1 MRNAKSII
9 ILLTIIAVAAALD
22 YFVYFGKGPSSTSKR
37 TTLVDFQSEAASVR
51 IERIGS
57 PAVVLDR
64 GLGGWRL
71 TDPFASGA
79 DEQAVMKLV
88 DVLTQTPVVEVIS
101 DSELLKLGRTRADF
115 SLEEPVLTV
124 TLTGMDK
131 SVCRFMFGS
140 ATPTQD
146 GVYASVEGVDA
157 VFILGKPAFSFVDV
171 RPDDLRQRSLL
182 PLGGAWVTSFEIKR
196 EGIPLLE
203 FLRTGAGWNVGSEK
217 ASSQKITEFIDDLT
231 TASAVSFVWP
241 VGSSNETDHV
251 TSSLLAGYG
260 LDPDSAVTVTLNDIN
275 GKSRRL
281 SFGKEADDGN
291 VYALVQNGN
300 AIVTVPSKLR
310 DFARQD
316 PVMFTDSRLFPVEAR
331 SVNGFSVSSDGS
343 LYSLVRD
350 KDGKWGLESPVVAP
364 ADQEASDAL
373 LSLILSLSP
382 ADVVK
387 ENGVAVSV
395 LTNMSK
401 VLVPRERILGKRTF
415 EDLRS
420 REMLKIDAPL
430 VKRIVST
437 VGGKTPKTA
446 SVVYDRERRQWNLD
460 TEADGVAVNVKG
472 VESVLSVINPLAA
485 VRIEKLAVVAADL
498 DDYGLDTPFLT
509 VAIDQ
514 DSDETIRRNI
524 LIGKK
529 TRGGR
534 FATIGSSD
542 AIFVISDATVSRLSA
557 SIVGK

>member
-51 IERIGS
+51 IERVGS
-57 PAVVLDR
+57 PTVVLDR

-157 VFILGKPAFSFVDV
+157 VFILGKLAFSFVDV

-203 FLRTGAGWNVGSEK
+203 FLRTGEGWNVGSEK

-231 TASAVSFVWP
+231 TASAVSFIWP

>member
-51 IERIGS
+51 IERVGS

-231 TASAVSFVWP
+231 TASAVSFIWP

-401 VLVPRERILGKRTF
+401 VLIPRERILGKRTF

-437 VGGKTPKTA
+437 FGGKTPKTA

>member
-51 IERIGS
+51 IERVGS

-196 EGIPLLE
+196 EGTPLLE

-231 TASAVSFVWP
+231 TASAVSFIWP
-241 VGSSNETDHV
+241 VGSSNETDHA

-300 AIVTVPSKLR
+300 AIVTVPSRLR

-401 VLVPRERILGKRTF
+401 VLIPRERILGKRTF

>member
-51 IERIGS
+51 IERVGS
-57 PAVVLDR
+57 PTVVLDR

-157 VFILGKPAFSFVDV
+157 VFILGKLAFSFVDV

-231 TASAVSFVWP
+231 TASAVSFIWP
-241 VGSSNETDHV
+241 VGSSNETDHA

-401 VLVPRERILGKRTF
+401 VLIPRERILGKRTF

-472 VESVLSVINPLAA
+472 VESVLSVINPLTA

>member
-51 IERIGS
+51 IERVGS

-71 TDPFASGA
+71 TNPFASGA

-196 EGIPLLE
+196 EGTPLLE

-231 TASAVSFVWP
+231 TASAVSFIWP

-472 VESVLSVINPLAA
+472 VESVLSVINPLTA

>member
-37 TTLVDFQSEAASVR
+37 TTLVDFQSEAVSVR
-51 IERIGS
+51 IERVGS

-146 GVYASVEGVDA
+146 GVYASVEGIDA

-203 FLRTGAGWNVGSEK
+203 FLRTGEGWNVGSEK

-231 TASAVSFVWP
+231 TASAVSFIWP

-472 VESVLSVINPLAA
+472 VESVLSVINPLTA

>member
-51 IERIGS
+51 IERVGS

-231 TASAVSFVWP
+231 TASAVSFIWP
-241 VGSSNETDHV
+241 VGSSNETDHA

-460 TEADGVAVNVKG
+460 TEADGVTVNVKG
-472 VESVLSVINPLAA
+472 VESVLSVINPLTA

>member
-51 IERIGS
+51 IERVGS

-231 TASAVSFVWP
+231 TASAVSFIWP
-241 VGSSNETDHV
+241 VGSSNETDHA

-401 VLVPRERILGKRTF
+401 VLIPRERILGKRTF

-472 VESVLSVINPLAA
+472 IESVLSVLNPLTA

>member
-51 IERIGS
+51 IERVGS
-57 PAVVLDR
+57 PTVVLDR

-203 FLRTGAGWNVGSEK
+203 FLRTGEGWNVGSEK

-231 TASAVSFVWP
+231 TASAVSFIWP

-401 VLVPRERILGKRTF
+401 VLIPRERILGKRTF

>member
-51 IERIGS
+51 IERVGS
-57 PAVVLDR
+57 PTVVLDR

-203 FLRTGAGWNVGSEK
+203 FLRTGEGWNVGSEK

-231 TASAVSFVWP
+231 TASAVSFIWP

-534 FATIGSSD
+534 CATIGSSD

>member
-51 IERIGS
+51 IERVGS

-71 TDPFASGA
+71 TNPFASGA

-231 TASAVSFVWP
+231 TASAVSFIWP
-241 VGSSNETDHV
+241 VGSSNETDHA

-401 VLVPRERILGKRTF
+401 VLIPRERILGKRTF

>member
-51 IERIGS
+51 IERVGS

-79 DEQAVMKLV
+79 DEQAVMKIV

-231 TASAVSFVWP
+231 TASAVSFIWP

>member
-51 IERIGS
+51 IERVGS

-203 FLRTGAGWNVGSEK
+203 FLRTGEGWNVGSEK

-231 TASAVSFVWP
+231 TASAVSFIWP

-401 VLVPRERILGKRTF
+401 VLIPRERILGKRTF

-472 VESVLSVINPLAA
+472 IESVLSVLNPLAA

>member
-51 IERIGS
+51 IERVGS
-57 PAVVLDR
+57 PTVVLDR

-79 DEQAVMKLV
+79 DEQAVMKIV

-115 SLEEPVLTV
+115 SLEEHVLTV

-241 VGSSNETDHV
+241 VGSSNETDHA

-401 VLVPRERILGKRTF
+401 VLIPRERILGKRTF

>member
-37 TTLVDFQSEAASVR
+37 TTLVDFQSEAVSVR
-51 IERIGS
+51 IERVGS

-203 FLRTGAGWNVGSEK
+203 FLRTGEGWNVGSEK

-231 TASAVSFVWP
+231 TASAVSFIWP

-401 VLVPRERILGKRTF
+401 VLIPRERILGKRTF

-437 VGGKTPKTA
+437 VGGKTPRTA

>member
-51 IERIGS
+51 IERVGS

-203 FLRTGAGWNVGSEK
+203 FLRTGEGWNVGSEK

-231 TASAVSFVWP
+231 TASAVSFIWP
-241 VGSSNETDHV
+241 VGSSNETDHA

>member
-231 TASAVSFVWP
+231 TASAVSFIWP
-241 VGSSNETDHV
+241 VGSSNETDHA

-401 VLVPRERILGKRTF
+401 VLIPRERILGKRTF

-472 VESVLSVINPLAA
+472 VESVLSVINPLTA

>member
-51 IERIGS
+51 IERVGS
-57 PAVVLDR
+57 PTVVLDR

-231 TASAVSFVWP
+231 TASAVSFIWP

>member
-51 IERIGS
+51 IERVGS

-231 TASAVSFVWP
+231 TASAVSFIWP
-241 VGSSNETDHV
+241 VGSSNETDHA

-401 VLVPRERILGKRTF
+401 VLIPRERILGKRTF

-472 VESVLSVINPLAA
+472 VESVLSVINPLTA

>member
-51 IERIGS
+51 IERVGS

-146 GVYASVEGVDA
+146 CVYASVEGVDA

-231 TASAVSFVWP
+231 TASAVSFIWP

>member
-51 IERIGS
+51 IERVGS

-71 TDPFASGA
+71 TDPFASRA

-231 TASAVSFVWP
+231 TASAVSFIWP
-241 VGSSNETDHV
+241 VGSSNETDHA

-401 VLVPRERILGKRTF
+401 VLIPRERILGKRTF

>member
-37 TTLVDFQSEAASVR
+37 TTLVDFQSEAASVQ
-51 IERIGS
+51 IERVGS

-115 SLEEPVLTV
+115 SLEESVLTV

>member
-51 IERIGS
+51 IERVGS

-241 VGSSNETDHV
+241 VGSSNETDHA

-401 VLVPRERILGKRTF
+401 VLIPRERILGKRTF

-472 VESVLSVINPLAA
+472 VESVLSVINPLTA

>member
-51 IERIGS
+51 IERVGS
-57 PAVVLDR
+57 PTVVLDR

-157 VFILGKPAFSFVDV
+157 VFILGKLAFSFVDV

-231 TASAVSFVWP
+231 TASAVSFIWP

-401 VLVPRERILGKRTF
+401 VLIPRERILGKRTF

-460 TEADGVAVNVKG
+460 TEADGVTVNVKG
-472 VESVLSVINPLAA
+472 VESVLSVINPLTA

>member
-51 IERIGS
+51 IERVGS

-231 TASAVSFVWP
+231 TASAVSFIWP

-401 VLVPRERILGKRTF
+401 VLIPRERILGKRTF

-472 VESVLSVINPLAA
+472 VESVLSVINPLTA
-485 VRIEKLAVVAADL
+485 VRIGKLAVVAADL

>member
-51 IERIGS
+51 IERVGS

-231 TASAVSFVWP
+231 TASAVSFIWP
-241 VGSSNETDHV
+241 VGSSNETDHA

-300 AIVTVPSKLR
+300 AIVTVPSRLR

-401 VLVPRERILGKRTF
+401 VLIPRERILGKRTF

-472 VESVLSVINPLAA
+472 VESVLSVINPLTA

>member
-37 TTLVDFQSEAASVR
+37 TTLVDFQSEAVSVR
-51 IERIGS
+51 IERVGS

-146 GVYASVEGVDA
+146 GVYASVEGIDA

-203 FLRTGAGWNVGSEK
+203 FLRTGEGWNVGSEK

-231 TASAVSFVWP
+231 TASAVSFIWP

>member
-37 TTLVDFQSEAASVR
+37 ITLVDFQSEAASVR
-51 IERIGS
+51 IERVGS

-196 EGIPLLE
+196 EGTPLLE

-231 TASAVSFVWP
+231 TASAVSFIWP
-241 VGSSNETDHV
+241 VGSSNETDHA

-401 VLVPRERILGKRTF
+401 VLIPRERILGKRTF

-472 VESVLSVINPLAA
+472 IESVLSVLNPLAA

>member
-9 ILLTIIAVAAALD
+9 ILLTVIVVAAVLD
-22 YFVYFGKGPSSTSKR
+22 YFVYFGKGPSSASKR
-37 TTLVDFQSEAASVR
+37 ATLVDFPSEVASVR
-51 IERIGS
+51 IERTGS
-57 PAVVLDR
+57 PAIVLDR
-64 GLGGWRL
+64 GSGAWRL
-71 TDPFASGA
+71 TDPFVSAA

-88 DVLTQTPVVEVIS
+88 DALTQTPVVEVIS
-101 DSELLKLGRTRADF
+101 DSELLQLGRTRADF
-115 SLEEPVLTV
+115 ALEEPALAVAMK
-124 TLTGMDK
+124 GADGA
-131 SVCRFMFGS
+131 VCEFMFGS
-140 ATPTQD
+140 DTPSKD
-146 GVYASVEGVDA
+146 GVYSSVKGVDA
-157 VFILGKPAFSFVDV
+157 VFVVGKAAFSFVDV
-171 RPDDLRQRSLL
+171 RPDNLRQRSLL
-182 PLGGAWVTSFEIKR
+182 PSGGAWVTSFEIKR
-196 EGIPLLE
+196 EGVALLE
-203 FLRTGAGWNVGSEK
+203 FLRTDAGWTVGSDK
-217 ASSQKITEFIDDLT
+217 ASSQKIAAFIDDLT

-241 VGSSNETDHV
+241 VGGSNETDHA

-300 AIVTVPSKLR
+300 AIVTVPAKLR

-382 ADVVK
+382 ADVVT
-387 ENGVAVSV
+387 ENGVGVSV
-395 LTNMSK
+395 LTNMAK
-401 VLVPRERILGKRTF
+401 VLIPRERILGKRTF

-460 TEADGVAVNVKG
+460 TEAEGVSVNVKG
-472 VESVLSVINPLAA
+472 VESVLSVLNPLTA
-485 VRIEKLAVVAADL
+485 VRVEKLAVVAADL

-514 DSDETIRRNI
+514 DSDETVRRNI

-542 AIFVISDATVSRLSA
+542 AIFVISDATVSKLSA

>member
-51 IERIGS
+51 IERVGS

-231 TASAVSFVWP
+231 TASPVSFIWP

-401 VLVPRERILGKRTF
+401 VLIPRERILGKRTF

>member
-1 MRNAKSII
+1 M
-9 ILLTIIAVAAALD
+9 
-22 YFVYFGKGPSSTSKR
+22 
-37 TTLVDFQSEAASVR
+37 
-51 IERIGS
+51 
-57 PAVVLDR
+57 
-64 GLGGWRL
+64 
-71 TDPFASGA
+71 
-79 DEQAVMKLV
+79 
-88 DVLTQTPVVEVIS
+88 
-101 DSELLKLGRTRADF
+101 GRTRADF

-203 FLRTGAGWNVGSEK
+203 FLRTGEGWNVGSEK

-231 TASAVSFVWP
+231 TASAVSFIWP

-401 VLVPRERILGKRTF
+401 VLIPRERILGKRTF

-472 VESVLSVINPLAA
+472 VESVLSVINPLTA

>member
-51 IERIGS
+51 IERVGS

-71 TDPFASGA
+71 TNPFASGA

-196 EGIPLLE
+196 EGTPLLE

-231 TASAVSFVWP
+231 TASAVSFIWP
-241 VGSSNETDHV
+241 VGSSNETDHA

-460 TEADGVAVNVKG
+460 MEADGVAVNVKG

>member
-51 IERIGS
+51 IERVGS

-196 EGIPLLE
+196 EGMPWLE

-401 VLVPRERILGKRTF
+401 VLIPRERILGKRTF

>member
-51 IERIGS
+51 IERVGS

-88 DVLTQTPVVEVIS
+88 DVMTQTPVVEVIS

-196 EGIPLLE
+196 EGTPLLE

-231 TASAVSFVWP
+231 TASAVSFIWP
-241 VGSSNETDHV
+241 VGSSNETDHA

-401 VLVPRERILGKRTF
+401 VLIPRERILGKRTF

-472 VESVLSVINPLAA
+472 VESVLSVINPLTA

>member
-37 TTLVDFQSEAASVR
+37 TTLVDFQSEAVSVR
-51 IERIGS
+51 IERVGS

-203 FLRTGAGWNVGSEK
+203 FLRTGEGWNVGSEK

-231 TASAVSFVWP
+231 TASAVSFIWP

>member
-51 IERIGS
+51 IERVGS
-57 PAVVLDR
+57 PTVVLDR

-71 TDPFASGA
+71 TDPFTSGA

-231 TASAVSFVWP
+231 TASAVSFIWP

-401 VLVPRERILGKRTF
+401 VLIPRERILGKRTF

>member
-51 IERIGS
+51 IERVGS

-88 DVLTQTPVVEVIS
+88 DVLTQTPIVEVIS

-196 EGIPLLE
+196 EGTPLLE

-241 VGSSNETDHV
+241 VGSSNETDHA

-401 VLVPRERILGKRTF
+401 VLIPRERILGKRTF

>member
-37 TTLVDFQSEAASVR
+37 TTLVDFQSEAVSVR
-51 IERIGS
+51 IERVGS

-196 EGIPLLE
+196 EGTPLLE

-231 TASAVSFVWP
+231 TASAVSFIWP

-472 VESVLSVINPLAA
+472 VESVLSVINPLTA

>member
-51 IERIGS
+51 IERVGS

-157 VFILGKPAFSFVDV
+157 VFILGKLAFSFVDV

-196 EGIPLLE
+196 EGTPLLE

-231 TASAVSFVWP
+231 TASAVSFIWP
-241 VGSSNETDHV
+241 VGSSNETDHA